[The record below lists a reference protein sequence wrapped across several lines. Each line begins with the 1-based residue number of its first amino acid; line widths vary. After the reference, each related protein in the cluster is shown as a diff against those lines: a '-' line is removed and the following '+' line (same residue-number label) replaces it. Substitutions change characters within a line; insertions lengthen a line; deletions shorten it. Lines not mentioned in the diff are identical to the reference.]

1 MMDLSS
7 KDKSQGAA
15 FLATHKSNIALWSGF
30 IVVVFFCYHLFSD
43 GDFSFLMTMG
53 SFVRAFGFA
62 FLIFKAFS
70 QRSVAGLSLKTLEL
84 YAFLFLFRLS
94 SILRYQGYLPYDRSG
109 DWLYTFLEV
118 VALTLCCGV
127 IYLVTTRFNST
138 YELRYDTFGW
148 LHLPTELGA
157 LYILLPCILFGMLI
171 HPNLN
176 RNWFS
181 DVSWTIALYIEA
193 VAILPQLFMFQK
205 RGGGA
210 VESCISH
217 FVYALAFGSFL
228 HLVFW
233 FSSYHELGEK
243 DAGQHVGYMVIFVQ
257 IGHML
262 MMADFLYYYFKS
274 MKEGGPMMLP
284 THGAYQA

>member
-1 MMDLSS
+1 
-7 KDKSQGAA
+7 
-15 FLATHKSNIALWSGF
+15 
-30 IVVVFFCYHLFSD
+30 
-43 GDFSFLMTMG
+43 MG

-84 YAFLFLFRLS
+84 YAFVFLFRLS

-109 DWLYTFLEV
+109 DWLYSFLEII
-118 VALTLCCGV
+118 ALVLCCGV
-127 IYLVTTRFNST
+127 IYLVTMRFNST

-148 LHLPTELGA
+148 LHLPTELGG
-157 LYILLPCILFGMLI
+157 LYILLPCILVGMVQTRKQWHALVS
-171 HPNLN
+171 LCV
-176 RNWFS
+176 WDCDFS
-181 DVSWTIALYIEA
+181 LDGWQIRSMLVFL
-193 VAILPQLFMFQK
+193 VAQ
-205 RGGGA
+205 GGGA

-243 DAGQHVGYMVIFVQ
+243 DAGQHVGYTVIFVQ

-262 MMADFLYYYFKS
+262 MMADFLYYYFKRC
-274 MKEGGPMMLP
+274 G
-284 THGAYQA
+284 

>member
-1 MMDLSS
+1 MMDLNS
-7 KDKSQGAA
+7 KDKSPGAA
-15 FLATHKSNIALWSGF
+15 FLTTHKSNIALWSGF
-30 IVVVFFCYHLFSD
+30 VVV
-43 GDFSFLMTMG
+43 TMG
-53 SFVRAFGFA
+53 ACVRAFGFA

-84 YAFLFLFRLS
+84 YAFVFFFRLS

-109 DWLYTFLEV
+109 DWLYSFLEI
-118 VALTLCCGV
+118 VALSLCCGV
-127 IYLVTTRFNST
+127 IYLVTVRYNST

-148 LHLPTELGA
+148 LHLPSELGA
-157 LYILLPCILFGMLI
+157 LYILLPCVLFGM
-171 HPNLN
+171 
-176 RNWFS
+176 
-181 DVSWTIALYIEA
+181 
-193 VAILPQLFMFQK
+193 
-205 RGGGA
+205 GGGA

-243 DAGQHVGYMVIFVQ
+243 DAGQHVGYTVIFVQ

-284 THGAYQA
+284 THGAYQV